1 MGVGY
6 SISCNKCDYT
16 RSLDIGVGMLHSSLE
31 AEIQSMSKKE
41 QLTINKTIEGKENLL
56 SESEGYS
63 VFQCYNCCSI
73 YNKFH
78 IKIIHDDKV
87 LYENKP
93 QCFKCKREMKLLFC
107 DQDHNTITNIKCVKC
122 KSDDIQIDLNMMWD

>member
-6 SISCNKCDYT
+6 SISCKKCDYT
-16 RSLDIGVGMLHSSLE
+16 RSVDIGVGMVHSSLE

-56 SESEGYS
+56 SKSEGYS
-63 VFQCYNCCSI
+63 IFQCDYCCSI

-87 LYENKP
+87 LYEN
-93 QCFKCKREMKLLFC
+93 
-107 DQDHNTITNIKCVKC
+107 V
-122 KSDDIQIDLNMMWD
+122 